1 MPNVRWLLALITRVH
16 RALYRATGGRV
27 GAKLFGIRVLLLT
40 SVGRRSGLPRVTP
53 LLYVPDEKG
62 YIVIASN
69 AGDERDPAWWLNL
82 RARPEARVQAG
93 REACAVRAREASPE
107 EDARLWPK
115 LVASYRFY
123 TRYRARA
130 TRRIPIVIL
139 ERVAD

>member
-1 MPNVRWLLALITRVH
+1 MPNIRWLLVLITRVH

-40 SVGRRSGLPRVTP
+40 SVGRRSGLPRVSP

-62 YIVIASN
+62 FVVIASN

-82 RARPEARVQAG
+82 RARPEATVQAG
-93 REACAVRAREASPE
+93 RERCAVRAREASPE
-107 EDARLWPK
+107 EDAQLWPR

-123 TRYRARA
+123 ARYRARA
-130 TRRIPIVIL
+130 KRRIPIVIL
-139 ERVAD
+139 ERVGG